1 MFPSQGSSGTL
12 PGRAAPS
19 RAVINPVQSC
29 SFRHAL
35 IAALCVSLNDRQFV
49 RAAFLTNLSFSA
61 PIHSPPFFLAALPLS
76 PSSTAFLQRTSSSL
90 SSSPRLLHRHIYSH
104 FNKNDIWAAILICSH
119 SKSLVVAWLHL
130 PFLNLIYLPRFL
142 FSFSRPCSLTS
153 IISHHPSCS
162 LSVISSDSAVII
174 MHRIDFYP
182 PVHRFISFNS
192 THKNFYFLRLP
203 NVLNSISIMSFMQ
216 INCSKC

>member
-1 MFPSQGSSGTL
+1 MLKESDAVKKKKKVWWSIISWYWLDVFFQGSSGTL

-19 RAVINPVQSC
+19 RAVINPVQPC

-76 PSSTAFLQRTSSSL
+76 PSSTAFLQLQRTSSSL

-130 PFLNLIYLPRFL
+130 QFLNLIYLPRFL
-142 FSFSRPCSLTS
+142 FSFSQPCSLTS
-153 IISHHPSCS
+153 IISHHPFCC
-162 LSVISSDSAVII
+162 LNVISSDSAVII
-174 MHRIDFYP
+174 MHCIDFFP
-182 PVHRFISFNS
+182 
-192 THKNFYFLRLP
+192 
-203 NVLNSISIMSFMQ
+203 Q
-216 INCSKC
+216 